1 MSVKQFLFFLTLL
14 TVAVPAGVGFI
25 STNETT
31 TASAPTQQTIVIPS
45 SETDTR
51 PFDNDETTNTATM
64 ISALGTIE
72 ANQVADVSFLV
83 SGEVGQVLVESGDS
97 VNAGDVIARLD
108 STSAQVAY
116 DQAALNLE
124 RAQISQQDLYEP
136 LTDETIRAA
145 NANIASAQASYSE
158 IANGS
163 NSEVQSAQYRYD
175 QALNSY
181 NTEVAVR
188 ANMNGTDEEIALQ
201 DAAVG
206 AASFDL
212 EIARLQLEEVQTPES
227 SNLWE
232 AGVRIQ
238 QAQLELEELQAGPDQ
253 ADIDSAELAV
263 QRAQAQLDD
272 AELALERTQLTAP
285 ISGVITAVNI
295 EAGQNVSTSTVAIE
309 ISDLSQLWLTAPVHE
324 VDVDQ
329 LSAGMPATVQLD
341 ALPDVEFLATVET
354 IDWLSTVTDNI
365 VNYDTR
371 FALNT
376 SDTRIRVGMTA
387 EAFVQ
392 VGS

>member
-1 MSVKQFLFFLTLL
+1 MSVKQSLFLLTLL
-14 TVAVPAGVGFI
+14 TLSVPAGVGFI
-25 STNETT
+25 GASQTT
-31 TASAPTQQTIVIPS
+31 PATAPTQQTIVIPS

-51 PFDNDETTNTATM
+51 PFDQTETTTATT

-72 ANQVADVSFLV
+72 ANQVAEVSFLV
-83 SGEVGQVLVESGDS
+83 SGEVAEVWVESGDTVS
-97 VNAGDVIARLD
+97 AGDVIARLD
-108 STSAQVAY
+108 TTAAQVAY

-124 RAQISQQDLYEP
+124 RAQISQQELYEP
-136 LTDETIRAA
+136 PTDEAIRAA
-145 NANIASAQASYSE
+145 NANISSAQAAYSE

-163 NSEVQSAQYRYD
+163 DSEVQSAQYRYD

-201 DAAVG
+201 DATVG
-206 AASFDL
+206 AASFEL
-212 EIARLQLEEVQTPES
+212 EIARLQLEEAQTPDS
-227 SNLWE
+227 SGLWE

-272 AELALERTQLTAP
+272 AAIALQRTDLIAP
-285 ISGVITAVNI
+285 ISGVVTAVNI
-295 EAGQNVSTSTVAIE
+295 EAGQNASTTTVAVE
-309 ISDLSQLWLTAPVHE
+309 ISDLSQLWLTAPIHE

-329 LSAGMPATVQLD
+329 LSAGMPATVRLD
-341 ALPDVEFLATVET
+341 ALPDVDIPATVEQ

-376 SDTRIRVGMTA
+376 DDARIRVGMTA

-392 VGS
+392 VES

>member
-1 MSVKQFLFFLTLL
+1 MSVKLSLFVLTLL

-25 STNETT
+25 SVSQTT
-31 TASAPTQQTIVIPS
+31 PASAPTQQTIVIPS
-45 SETDTR
+45 SEIDTR
-51 PFDNDETTNTATM
+51 PFDNAQTTSTT

-72 ANQVADVSFLV
+72 ANQVAAVSFLV
-83 SGEVGQVLVESGDS
+83 AGEVAEVLVESGDS

-108 STSAQVAY
+108 STAAQVAY

-124 RAQISQQDLYEP
+124 RARISQQDLYEP
-136 LTDETIRAA
+136 PTDEAIRAA
-145 NANIASAQASYSE
+145 NANIASAQAAYSE

-163 NSEVQSAQYRYD
+163 SSEIQSAQYRYE
-175 QALNSY
+175 QALNNY
-181 NTEVAVR
+181 NTELAVR

-201 DAAVG
+201 EAAIG

-212 EIARLQLEEVQTPES
+212 EIARLQLEELQTPDS
-227 SNLWE
+227 ASLWQ

-238 QAQLELEELQAGPDQ
+238 QAQLELEELQAGPSD
-253 ADIDSAELAV
+253 ADIRSAELSV
-263 QRAQAQLDD
+263 QRAQAALDD
-272 AELALERTQLTAP
+272 ARLVLERTELIAP
-285 ISGVITAVNI
+285 ISGVVTAVHI
-295 EAGQNVSTSTVAIE
+295 EAGENVTTSTVAIE

-329 LSAGMPATVQLD
+329 LSAGMAATVQLD
-341 ALPDVEFLATVET
+341 ALPNVDFPATVEH

-365 VNYDTR
+365 VNYNTR

-376 SDTRIRVGMTA
+376 TDARIRVGMTA

-392 VGS
+392 VEN